1 MRITPLAFDSLGTRS
16 MCTLVETSDA
26 RIVVDPGVALAPNRF
41 GKPPHPKEWERME
54 EQWTEIKRTAKTA
67 DALFLSHYH
76 FDHFN
81 PLEPEVWKGKRAF
94 VKNPTE
100 HVNKSAAARGKSFI
114 PSIQPLVKELVYSD
128 GSEARFGKT
137 RIAFSPAV
145 PHGQDAKLGYVVMT
159 CIDDGKTVFLHT
171 SDVEGPPLDEQT
183 GWIIE
188 QNPDVIFCDG
198 PMCWM
203 AYRYPPSLAEKSIEN
218 LKRIISKTRVSK
230 LVLDHHFMRE
240 LKWRDRIAAL
250 LDFANKENKKGRDIQ
265 ILTAASFAGEEED
278 LLEARRNEL
287 YKEFPVKKLRFWEMG
302 E

>member
-1 MRITPLAFDSLGTRS
+1 MKITPLAFDSLGTRS
-16 MCTLVETSDA
+16 MCTLVETNDVK
-26 RIVVDPGVALAPNRF
+26 ILIDPGVALAPNRF

-54 EQWTEIKRTAKTA
+54 GQWAGIKNAAKNA
-67 DALFLSHYH
+67 DVLSLSHYH

-81 PLEPEVWKGKRAF
+81 PLEPEVWKEKIAF
-94 VKNPTE
+94 IKNPAE
-100 HVNKSAAARGKSFI
+100 HVNKSAVTRAKHFV
-114 PSIQPLVKELVYSD
+114 PSIQPLVKKLVYSD
-128 GSEARFGKT
+128 GSGAEFGKT
-137 RIAFSPAV
+137 RITFSPAV
-145 PHGQDAKLGYVVMT
+145 PHGQDAKLGYVIMT
-159 CIDDGKTVFLHT
+159 VVDDGKARFLHT

-183 GWIIE
+183 GWIIK
-188 QNPDVIFCDG
+188 QNPDIIFCDG

-203 AYRYPPSLAEKSIEN
+203 AYRYPPSLTEKSIEN

-250 LDFANKENKKGRDIQ
+250 FDFANKENKKGRDIQ